1 MESMAALMNRIY
13 RKRWEMD
20 GQQGTLEEFIEKQQ
34 VVSEKER
41 VEHLIEQANSKPGD
55 IDAVDGYYCKKCLN
69 RGYTLSLF
77 EYNGTFDQQAVQCD
91 CWKVRKAIRRMK
103 KSGLENSLRKLS
115 DFETKED
122 WQRHMLENAK
132 AYLNADKKNGESF
145 FIGGAVGCG
154 KTFICSAICRELLH
168 AGNEVIYMPWV
179 TEAAK
184 LKALANDESL
194 AENIA
199 IYAKCE
205 YLYIDDF
212 FKPTGTNTAPT
223 SADVRLAYDII
234 NYRYINRLPMIISSE
249 KYSTELMEYDEA
261 TISRIYERA
270 KGFTINVGR
279 RANRNYRMKDANEV
293 I

>member
-1 MESMAALMNRIY
+1 MESIGEAMQKILER
-13 RKRWEMD
+13 RWIAE
-20 GQQGTLEEFIEKQQ
+20 GKKGTFQDFVRER
-34 VVSEKER
+34 VGMTEKER
-41 VEHLIEQANSKPGD
+41 VEKLSEMANNKRGD
-55 IDAVDGYYCKKCLN
+55 LDLVDGYNCPKCLN
-69 RGYTLSLF
+69 RGYSIIVT
-77 EYNGTFDQQAVQCD
+77 ERNGQYSQACVPCS
-91 CWKVRKAIRRMK
+91 CSKVRRAIRRMK
-103 KSGLENSLRKLS
+103 RSGLENSLKKLN
-115 DFETKED
+115 DFEASED
-122 WQRHMLENAK
+122 WQKLMLEKAR
-132 AYLNADKKNGESF
+132 AYLAADKKNGESF

-179 TEAAK
+179 TEAAR

-194 AENIA
+194 ADNIA
-199 IYAKCE
+199 TYARCE
-205 YLYIDDF
+205 FLYIDDF

-234 NYRYINRLPMIISSE
+234 NYRYINKLPLIISSE

-270 KGFTINVGR
+270 KGFTVNVGR
-279 RANRNYRMKDANEV
+279 NGSRNYRMKDADEV